1 MRDTARETQTPN
13 LSVELAR
20 GRVELGLAHAGRVGL
35 LHARDHALG
44 SVHVLPPAGV
54 RGLLDILLAGTRC
67 ESLTKGVQGGV
78 PSSSAA
84 LDSECP

>member
-44 SVHVLPPAGV
+44 SVHDVLPPAGV
-54 RGLLDILLAGTRC
+54 RGLLDILLAGKR
-67 ESLTKGVQGGV
+67 
-78 PSSSAA
+78 
-84 LDSECP
+84 